1 VQAVRALPTHAQASS
16 IPVYRCRTRAHSQ
29 GRSMEFLGRYQGAG
43 SHARWRTSPASDAE
57 PESSNPLI
65 YRLQQASR
73 CLHPSNQKPPLMP
86 HKQVCSQI
94 IIRHESLL

>member
-1 VQAVRALPTHAQASS
+1 LSS
-16 IPVYRCRTRAHSQ
+16 LTRSIHGISREISR
-29 GRSMEFLGRYQGAG
+29 GRFTCEMAY
-43 SHARWRTSPASDAE
+43 SDSE